1 LAWAN
6 RDDGPMWNNV
16 SYYFNDC
23 TNRTHNGDDYCLFG
37 SANDQQN
44 MALISYTGYLIY
56 AGCFAATLSSAIASL
71 VGAPR
76 VLQALAKDNLYPG
89 LHFFAPGYG
98 ANNDPFRGYILVFI
112 ISTACIIIA
121 KLDAVSSLLS
131 NFFVAA
137 YALIN
142 FSVFHASITK
152 SPGWRPSFKYYS
164 PWVSLIGAVLCVAVM
179 FLIQW
184 YTALAT
190 FVIVGVLYFYI
201 SYRKPEANWGSST
214 QAQQFVLTLKNLQS
228 LNDVPDH
235 VKNYRPKVLVFTGIP
250 AHRQPLVD
258 FANLIT
264 KKLSLLIT
272 AHVET
277 DAVSSKQL
285 NGLKSGVEMWLKD
298 HGIKAFFTASHDK
311 SFSDG
316 AISAMNLAGLG
327 KLTPNMVLMGFK
339 SDWMSDPE
347 GMEDYINVVH
357 HAFDINMAMGIL
369 RLNNGCD
376 FSGVIGR
383 EEQIFIGNDTTKGG
397 RDEENSADDKDDK
410 EVVTTSGLVVE
421 KTAGKKASVAVYHG
435 VDGAPLSKSVVADIT
450 QFQAKKRK
458 GTIDVWWLYDDGG
471 LTLLLPYI
479 LTTRSQFSD
488 CSLRVFTLANRRD
501 ELDRET
507 RNMISLLA
515 KFRIDYS
522 DVTVI
527 PDVTKKAKDTTKAEF
542 TEMMNGLD
550 ANSKPSEAEMAA
562 NREKTN
568 RHLRLSELLREHSAS
583 SEMVIMTLPMPR
595 RGATPPALYLSW
607 LDIMTRKMPP
617 FLLLR
622 GNQTSVLTFYS

>member
-1 LAWAN
+1 
-6 RDDGPMWNNV
+6 
-16 SYYFNDC
+16 
-23 TNRTHNGDDYCLFG
+23 
-37 SANDQQN
+37 
-44 MALISYTGYLIY
+44 
-56 AGCFAATLSSAIASL
+56 
-71 VGAPR
+71 
-76 VLQALAKDNLYPG
+76 
-89 LHFFAPGYG
+89 
-98 ANNDPFRGYILVFI
+98 
-112 ISTACIIIA
+112 
-121 KLDAVSSLLS
+121 
-131 NFFVAA
+131 
-137 YALIN
+137 
-142 FSVFHASITK
+142 
-152 SPGWRPSFKYYS
+152 
-164 PWVSLIGAVLCVAVM
+164 
-179 FLIQW
+179 
-184 YTALAT
+184 
-190 FVIVGVLYFYI
+190 
-201 SYRKPEANWGSST
+201 
-214 QAQQFVLTLKNLQS
+214 
-228 LNDVPDH
+228 
-235 VKNYRPKVLVFTGIP
+235 
-250 AHRQPLVD
+250 
-258 FANLIT
+258 
-264 KKLSLLIT
+264 
-272 AHVET
+272 
-277 DAVSSKQL
+277 
-285 NGLKSGVEMWLKD
+285 VEMWLKD
-298 HGIKAFFTASHDK
+298 HGIKAFFTASQDK

-327 KLTPNMVLMGFK
+327 KLTPNTVLMGFK
-339 SDWMSDPE
+339 SDWQSDPE

-369 RLNNGCD
+369 RLSNGCD
-376 FSGVIGR
+376 FSEVIGR
-383 EEQIFIGNDTTKGG
+383 EEQIFIGNDTTNGG

-435 VDGAPLSKSVVADIT
+435 VDGTPLSKNVVADIT